1 MAYLP
6 RSSVTKNGETCDKD
20 GDICASEASI
30 NDNDDNESIAA
41 QKIEEH
47 VPDGCCSNSSQV
59 TDGSPCN
66 SQKTE
71 MNSLLGS
78 YITKEYELL
87 HLVLSHL
94 PLGDLNAASK
104 VCRTWCSAA
113 VSVRRSRTH
122 PHWLLWHDGKVHKMQ
137 KQLCRMKRA
146 MFPEADFPHL
156 AFREY
161 VYSEPCLA
169 LMFAS
174 QSVYVEQIVCTSKSS
189 CPAVVVGRNFEE
201 DGHRHRVWDYVR
213 AELPPSCPLVCLR
226 GYGTVGTLPDLTE
239 TVEFEVGRS
248 YSVLLLPNMPGVSF
262 HTFQLDEGQV
272 TRLQNSDP
280 QDLNPD
286 VIEEMTRIPT
296 GESVQCLLLFC
307 RETTCAVPA
316 IEHLVTLLQN
326 RQEETMAVAGG
337 LINDVGGVSRHCPV
351 IVGVAFLGEGMC
363 VASTILDQDVFT
375 ERDADKAMQELKTHT
390 ASSYNS
396 SIGLI
401 FACVG
406 RGRHHYQGKRGVES
420 AAFRRHFPRTPLL
433 GYFGNGEIGF
443 KLLPDVKD
451 NKKLADGPT
460 RGSKKKRTDIP
471 IIVHSYTT
479 IMVHIAFT
487 GGKTNNHNNR

>member
-1 MAYLP
+1 MAYLAQ
-6 RSSVTKNGETCDKD
+6 SLVMKNGETCDKD
-20 GDICASEASI
+20 GDICASEVSI
-30 NDNDDNESIAA
+30 TDSDDSGSIAA
-41 QKIEEH
+41 QRTEKHI
-47 VPDGCCSNSSQV
+47 PDGCCSNSSQV
-59 TDGSPCN
+59 TDGFPCN

-94 PLGDLNAASK
+94 PLRDLNAASK
-104 VCRTWCSAA
+104 VCRTWYSAA
-113 VSVRRSRTH
+113 ISVRRSRTH
-122 PHWLLWHDGKVHKMQ
+122 PHWLLWHNSIHQKIP
-137 KQLCRMKRA
+137 KQLCRMKHA
-146 MFPEADFPHL
+146 KFPEAEFPRF
-156 AFREY
+156 AFHEY
-161 VYSEPCLA
+161 VYSEPSLA

-174 QSVYVEQIVCTSKSS
+174 QTVYIEQILCTSKSS
-189 CPAVVVGRNFEE
+189 CPAVDAGSNCEE
-201 DGHRHRVWDYVR
+201 DGHRHRVWDYIR
-213 AELPPSCPLVCLR
+213 AELQPSCPLVCLR
-226 GYGTVGTLPDLTE
+226 GYGTIGTLPDLSE
-239 TVEFEVGRS
+239 TVELEIGRS

-262 HTFQLDEGQV
+262 HTFQLDENQV
-272 TRLQNSDP
+272 TRLQNCDP
-280 QDLNPD
+280 RDLNPD

-316 IEHLVTLLQN
+316 IEHLVALLQN

-337 LINDVGGVSRHCPV
+337 LINDVGGVRRHCPV

-363 VASTILDQDVFT
+363 VASTVLGQDVAT
-375 ERDADKAMQELKTHT
+375 ERDADRAVQELKAHT
-390 ASSYNS
+390 VSSYSN
-396 SIGLI
+396 SIGLM

-406 RGRHHYQGKRGVES
+406 RGRHHYQGKRNVES

-443 KLLPDVKD
+443 KLLPDVKG

-487 GGKTNNHNNR
+487 GGKTSNLSYR